1 VNFRR
6 NGGPPLLQLVR
17 DVNADAQRLACTQI
31 ELVRARFAEAVRHA
45 ETGAGLLL
53 EAAVVALFAFAAFL
67 ATAGLAL
74 SLVLPGWASALIV
87 GIVLVLVGAALG
99 AAGRQQLEAAS
110 SARTSGPADIERDLA
125 DTRYRLEAELE
136 AISARID
143 PRHRSLGADGA
154 GARRADGFADRI
166 ERA

>member
-53 EAAVVALFAFAAFL
+53 EAAVVALF
-67 ATAGLAL
+67 
-74 SLVLPGWASALIV
+74 
-87 GIVLVLVGAALG
+87 ALG